1 MKYRIK
7 EVPNRNILCFQV
19 TKKVSSNLLILIN
32 SYKIPEV
39 FKGQIPKDESDFLKR
54 LSVALLAIP
63 GVIELSFDRYEISV
77 EKSDAFEWEDINFEV
92 IAVIKR
98 IVAKG
103 AEMRELPRIICTEA
117 DRHHLELDEDF

>member
-32 SYKIPEV
+32 SNKIPEV

-63 GVIELSFDRYEISV
+63 GVIELSFDQYEISV

-98 IVAKG
+98 IFAKG
-103 AEMRELPRIICTEA
+103 AEMQELPRIICTEA
-117 DRHHLELDEDF
+117 DRHHLELGDDF